1 MKGIAGP
8 LVVAVVLAVAGAAF
22 WTMGQTD
29 QRLADVHK
37 QLATLR
43 FVAAGAGTE
52 GVEQA
57 LGVERR
63 LPVVGQEAVTDVRD
77 VRATSAYWRSDYTA
91 IAPQKDAG
99 GIVTDTDPTV
109 VFLAA
114 NAAFRASQTSD
125 RNESLRRLD
134 TAVKSYADVLK
145 NSPGHM
151 DAAYNFEY
159 AVRTRDALAHPK
171 PGARTAALA
180 AAPKPAARDEQ
191 SADLPSGPTLHGRP
205 GGPPPAANMSQFKIV
220 IPKRG
225 EERKDA
231 PDAGKGGAKIR
242 KG

>member
-8 LVVAVVLAVAGAAF
+8 LVIAVVLALAGAASY
-22 WTMGQTD
+22 TMGQTE

-43 FVAAGAGTE
+43 FVAAGAGSTD
-52 GVEQA
+52 VEQA
-57 LGVERR
+57 LGFEQR
-63 LPVVGQEAVTDVRD
+63 LPVVGQEAASDVRD
-77 VRATSAYWRSDYTA
+77 VRATSAYWRSDYPS

-99 GIVTDTDPTV
+99 GIVTDTNQTV

-114 NAAFRASQTSD
+114 NAAFRASQSSD
-125 RNESLRRLD
+125 RLDSLRKLD
-134 TAVKSYADVLK
+134 TAVKNYADVLK
-145 NSPGHM
+145 NSPGHL
-151 DAAYNFEY
+151 DAAYNYEY
-159 AVRTRDALAHPK
+159 AVRLRETLAHPK
-171 PGARTAALA
+171 PGAKMAAV
-180 AAPKPAARDEQ
+180 APKPAAVDEAG
-191 SADLPSGPTLHGRP
+191 ADLPAGPTLHGRP